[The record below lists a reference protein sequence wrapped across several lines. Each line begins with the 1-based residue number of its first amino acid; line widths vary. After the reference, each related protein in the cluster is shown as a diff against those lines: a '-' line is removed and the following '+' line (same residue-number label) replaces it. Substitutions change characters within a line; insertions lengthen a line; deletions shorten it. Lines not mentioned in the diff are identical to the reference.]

1 MNANQA
7 GKVMRRQGSKVMSK
21 ARDENK
27 TGKTEEQLT
36 SELAEA
42 RHQIAE
48 LEASE
53 AERQQ
58 AEEAL
63 RESEERYRSLVEN
76 IDLGITLIGR
86 DHRIIM
92 TNAMQGR
99 MFHKPA
105 SEFIGKNC
113 FEEFEQ
119 RDAVC
124 PHCPGVEAMTTGC
137 PATVETSVIRDDG
150 SVNFARIQAFPV
162 LDAEGTPT
170 AFIEV
175 VEDITELK
183 LAEERRQESEERFRL
198 LVEYAADA
206 FFLHDSD
213 SSILEVN
220 RRACESLGYTRE
232 ELLSLTTQDFDPAFD
247 LGELEQWEQMV
258 PGEPVT
264 FERVHIRKDGTTF
277 PVEVRLGVFVSGES
291 RLFLGL
297 VRDITDRKQAE
308 EALARRA
315 MQLQTSAEVSHVAS
329 SIVDPDELIRQVVDL
344 IRKRFD
350 LYYVGLFLVD
360 QAGLDPGKWAVL
372 QAGTGEAGRKMV
384 KQRHKLKIGSGS
396 MIGWCIANKQPRIAL
411 DVGEE
416 AVRFENPLLP
426 ETRSELALPLISR
439 GEAIGA
445 LTIQS
450 SQEAAFS
457 EEDIAVLQIMAGQIA
472 NSIENARLYRQTQ
485 AALEELEA
493 THGRYLRQEWSR
505 YLGRRSSKE

>member
-1 MNANQA
+1 
-7 GKVMRRQGSKVMSK
+7 
-21 ARDENK
+21 
-27 TGKTEEQLT
+27 
-36 SELAEA
+36 LAEA
-42 RHQIAE
+42 RRRIAE
-48 LEASE
+48 LETSE
-53 AERQQ
+53 AERKQ
-58 AEEAL
+58 AEETL
-63 RESEERYRSLVEN
+63 RASEERYRSVVQS
-76 IDLGITLIGR
+76 IGIGITLIGR

-92 TNAMQGR
+92 VNDEQGR
-99 MFHKPA
+99 IFRKPA
-105 SEFIGKNC
+105 SKFIGKNC
-113 FEEFEQ
+113 FEEFEK

-124 PHCPGVEAMTTGC
+124 SHCPGIEAMATGR
-137 PATVETSVIRDDG
+137 PAMVETSGIRDDG
-150 SVNFARIQAFPV
+150 SVNFARIRAFPM
-162 LDAEGTPT
+162 LDAKGTPT

-183 LAEERRQESEERFRL
+183 LAEEGRQESEERFRL

-232 ELLSLTTQDFDPAFD
+232 ELLSLTIQDFDPAFD

-258 PGEPVT
+258 PGEPRT
-264 FERVHIRKDGTTF
+264 FERVHIRKDGATF
-277 PVEVRLGVFVSGES
+277 PVEVRLGVFVSGER
-291 RLFLGL
+291 RLFLAL

-315 MQLQTSAEVSHVAS
+315 MQLQTSAEVSHAAS
-329 SIVDPDELIRQVVDL
+329 SIVDPDELICRVVDL
-344 IRKRFD
+344 IRERFD

-360 QAGLDPGKWAVL
+360 QTGLEPGKWAVL
-372 QAGTGEAGRKMV
+372 RAGTGQEGRKMV

-396 MIGWCIANKQPRIAL
+396 MIGWCIANKRPRIAL
-411 DVGEE
+411 DTGEE

-426 ETRSELALPLISR
+426 DTRSELALPLISR

-472 NSIENARLYRQTQ
+472 NAIENARLYKQTQ
-485 AALEELEA
+485 TALEELES
-493 THGRYLRQEWSR
+493 THRWYLQQEWSR
-505 YLGRRSSKE
+505 YLGRSSPPGKKKDA